1 MTVDIISPDSVI
13 YSGEAT
19 LVSLPGSKGAFEI
32 LQNHAAIISTLEK
45 GRIKVTTSTDGDK
58 FFDVNGGLVEFSD
71 NKLNVLVN

>member
-45 GRIKVTTSTDGDK
+45 GKIKIKNGEK
-58 FFDVNGGLVEFSD
+58 EEFFEISGGLVECRK
-71 NKLNVLVN
+71 NQVNILVS

>member
-32 LQNHAAIISTLEK
+32 LQNHAAIISSLEK
-45 GRIKVTTSTDGDK
+45 GRI
-58 FFDVNGGLVEFSD
+58 
-71 NKLNVLVN
+71 

>member
-45 GRIKVTTSTDGDK
+45 GRIKVTTSNDGDK
-58 FFDVNGGLVEFSD
+58 FFDVNGGLIEFSD

>member
-32 LQNHAAIISTLEK
+32 LQNHAAIISSLEK
-45 GRIKVTTSTDGDK
+45 GRIKVTTSNDGDK

>member
-45 GRIKVTTSTDGDK
+45 GRIKVTTSNDGDK
-58 FFDVNGGLVEFSD
+58 FFDVNGG
-71 NKLNVLVN
+71 